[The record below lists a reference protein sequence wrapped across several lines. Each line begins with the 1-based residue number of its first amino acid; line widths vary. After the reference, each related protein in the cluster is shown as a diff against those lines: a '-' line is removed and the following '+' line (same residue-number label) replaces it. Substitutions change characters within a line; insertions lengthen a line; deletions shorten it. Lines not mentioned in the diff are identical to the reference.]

1 MKQLYIWGAISAV
14 VIAATVGDVMQAY
27 AMRKIGDLGQLRRSH
42 GLLYVIRR
50 VLTSGPFMFGLLF
63 MAIAFFSLLLA
74 FSWGPLSLVGPATA
88 SLTYITNA
96 IAARIFLKENVD
108 ARRCVAALFV
118 AGGVFL
124 LAY

>member
-1 MKQLYIWGAISAV
+1 MKQVYIWGAIAAV
-14 VIAATVGDVMQAY
+14 VISATVGDVMQAY
-27 AMRKIGDLGQLRRSH
+27 AMRKIGDLGNLRRSH
-42 GLLYVIRR
+42 GLLHVIRR
-50 VLTSGPFMFGLLF
+50 VLTSGSFMFGLFF

-88 SLTYITNA
+88 SLSFITNA

-108 ARRCVAALFV
+108 ARRCVAALLV

-124 LAY
+124 VAH